1 MIQYLERSDLLK
13 HTEKDPPQERTLHS
27 SNGTSVSLLTENGIE
42 KITVRSDTGQII
54 FEYQPET
61 KKCHFT
67 VPEGDLH
74 FDAPAGNISFSSG
87 RDIQLKCPGD
97 IVVEGEGKISMH
109 SGKVSYGNSALTLD
123 QRQVHLQGS
132 KVAITAE
139 QGEFAIAKTSFRSRR
154 FAAKI
159 ERARVT
165 LDDLEIVAETIRQK
179 AKNVVQNVENLLQI
193 NAGRMR
199 TFVRGLYNLK
209 GERTY
214 LKADKDMKL
223 KGEKIHLR

>member
-1 MIQYLERSDLLK
+1 MIECMDKPNLLQ
-13 HTEKDPPQERTLHS
+13 HTGKDPLQEQILHA

-42 KITVRSDTGQII
+42 KITMRSDAGQII

-61 KKCHFT
+61 KKCCFT

-74 FDAPAGNISFSSG
+74 FAVPTGNISFSSG
-87 RDIQLKCPGD
+87 CNIQLKCPGD
-97 IVVEGEGKISMH
+97 IVVEGEGKIAMH
-109 SGKVSYGNSALTLD
+109 SGKVFHGKSALVLD
-123 QRQVHLQGS
+123 RQQVCLQGS

-154 FAAKI
+154 LAAKI

-165 LDDLEIVAETIRQK
+165 LDDMEIVAETIRQK

-214 LKADKDMKL
+214 FKADKDIKL
-223 KGEKIHLR
+223 KGDKIHLR

>member
-1 MIQYLERSDLLK
+1 MIQCLEKPDLLQY
-13 HTEKDPPQERTLHS
+13 TEKDRPQERTLHA
-27 SNGTSVSLLTENGIE
+27 SNGTSVSLLTENGNE
-42 KITVRSDTGQII
+42 KITMRSDTGQII

-61 KKCHFT
+61 KKCYFA

-74 FDAPAGNISFSSG
+74 FDAPAGNIFFSSG

-97 IVVEGEGKISMH
+97 ISVEGEGKIAMH
-109 SGKVSYGNSALTLD
+109 SGKFSHGNSALILD
-123 QRQVHLQGS
+123 RQQAHLQGS
-132 KVAITAE
+132 KVAIIAE
-139 QGEFAIAKTSFRSRR
+139 QGEFAIANTSFRSRR
-154 FAAKI
+154 LAAKI

-165 LDDLEIVAETIRQK
+165 LDDMEIVAETIRQK
-179 AKNVVQNVENLLQI
+179 AKNVIHNVENLLQI